1 MLLWK
6 DEEGKEKKVTAK
18 DLQDNIAKIR
28 MTMNWVEEERAKTIE
43 TLKTVDKS
51 TESGMVQYN
60 TLQFQLKELND
71 LFESLQDQEE
81 KQYLIL
87 KKYKDSKFYIQPKD
101 WLVIGGTTIL
111 AIFIIA
117 LDRESPKITKLASF
131 ILKLFPLHI

>member
-18 DLQDNIAKIR
+18 DLQGNIAKIR

-43 TLKTVDKS
+43 KLKTVDKS
-51 TESGMVQYN
+51 TESGMEQYN
-60 TLQFQLKELND
+60 GLHYWLKELND
-71 LFESLQDQEE
+71 LFESLQEQEE

-111 AIFIIA
+111 AVFIIA